1 MPQYYSYDNSQRG
14 GFLSNI
20 PSVTRNIFLVN
31 VIFYIAT
38 VINQDFMI
46 RTFAMF
52 FPASPLFRIWQVVT
66 YMFMHGGFW
75 HIFANMWGLLMFGG
89 ALERTIGSKKYIT
102 LYFLAGLGALLLHTG
117 IQFIQIDAQSADMI
131 LKTPMLGAS
140 GAIFGVQVAYAM
152 MFPDSVWTL
161 VFPPV
166 SLKAKWFIA
175 IFIGIELFTGVTGTV
190 GGVAHFAHLGGALV
204 GFLLI
209 MYWKKTGKLW
219 RN

>member
-117 IQFIQIDAQSADMI
+117 IQVIQIDAQSADMI
-131 LKTPMLGAS
+131 LRTPMLGAS

>member
-46 RTFAMF
+46 KTFAMF

-117 IQFIQIDAQSADMI
+117 IQVIQIDAQSADMI
-131 LKTPMLGAS
+131 LRTPMLGAS